1 MMQDVK
7 HSSMEGQML
16 VIGTNG
22 QVKAT
27 DKRSSNSASRD
38 GAYVIGTPV
47 IVSQRIILFAYT
59 ILIYFASIDLQVLV
73 YIRLYGDIAT

>member
-7 HSSMEGQML
+7 HGSTEGQML

-22 QVKAT
+22 QVKVT

-38 GAYVIGTPV
+38 GVYLIGTPV
-47 IVSQRIILFAYT
+47 SE
-59 ILIYFASIDLQVLV
+59 
-73 YIRLYGDIAT
+73 